1 MDFET
6 QLKIERTIVAII
18 AIGSIVLGFVLGHME
33 IATWTY

>member
-6 QLKIERTIVAII
+6 QLKIERAVVAII
-18 AIGSIVLGFVLGHME
+18 AIGSIVIGYVLGYME

>member
-6 QLKIERTIVAII
+6 QLKIERAVVAVI
-18 AIGSIVLGFVLGHME
+18 AVGSIILGFVLGYME

>member
-6 QLKIERTIVAII
+6 QLKIERAVVAVI
-18 AIGSIVLGFVLGHME
+18 AVGSIVIGYVLGYME

>member
-6 QLKIERTIVAII
+6 QLKIERAVVAVI
-18 AIGSIVLGFVLGHME
+18 AIASIVIGYVLGYME

>member
-1 MDFET
+1 MNYDQ
-6 QLKIERTIVAII
+6 QLKLERTIVAII